1 MDNFKAR
8 LLHLYIVSKK
18 DRIIITDLKIK
29 KIIINFK
36 TKI

>member
-1 MDNFKAR
+1 MDIFKAR
-8 LLHLYIVSKK
+8 LLHLYIVPKK

-29 KIIINFK
+29 IIIINFK